1 LAEKNRVYEIAKAHD
16 TTSKA
21 ILNLVQELG
30 IVAKS
35 HMSVLSDEDLELVE
49 KHFSS
54 LEEKGEKVIEKT
66 ARVEVEKAKTK
77 PKRMSAREK
86 LEAKRREKEAAREAA
101 KQEPVEAQAE
111 TPAPAEP
118 EAGRVKKPL
127 AKVERPKA
135 APETDAKSGDD
146 PEAKD
151 DTKASRLQK
160 VTAFKPADV
169 VDDTVR
175 TEKSADDESTEAVAK
190 SPGEETPVPESSA
203 ETVAEATS
211 PAAADETE
219 KPAGPAKTQQRLDL
233 KAIARAAAK
242 TRERIAD
249 DMRTRMA
256 EPETQRP
263 ARPAAGDKP
272 TPRGRPGRPPAAAAG
287 PGGEESPKPIDPNQI
302 RNSVR
307 KALGGINVSRGPG
320 RGPGGPGRGGPA
332 APGGRRRG
340 RVSIRD
346 EKRAKVERH
355 RAREEALQANEN
367 EIRITEFITVGE
379 LAEKLN
385 AKPQELIMKLMGL
398 GVMATMNQR
407 LERDQIE
414 MIVSD
419 YEEIDIHWLD
429 TAAGEDIEVPEEQV
443 DDDAE
448 ETRPPVVTVM
458 GHVDHGKTTLLDFL
472 RKTSVTAG
480 EAGGITQHI
489 GAYQVETDRG
499 KITFLD
505 TPGHEAF
512 TAMRA
517 RGARVTDIVVV
528 VVAADDKVMPQ
539 TVEAIDHARASR
551 VPIIIAI
558 NKIDLPAA
566 DVMGVKQDLMQHNV
580 LTEDFGGEVQAV
592 EISAKKGDNIETL
605 LEAISLQAEIMELK
619 GNPEGRA
626 RGTVVEARKDIGRG
640 AVFTV
645 LVTKGILKVG
655 DPFVVGSVDGRVRAM
670 LDEFD
675 QPIEEAG
682 PSRPVLVLGASEV
695 PLAGDQ
701 MDVVPSD
708 SEAKEISRKRQVLQR
723 EQALHAPKKKATL
736 ESLFDRMQTEDAVE
750 LNLLVKGDV
759 AGSVE
764 AVCDAMMNLSNEK
777 VQVSVIRRGVGAIN
791 DNDIMLAAASEAII
805 IGFHLRPDPA
815 TRQMATDQH
824 VELKVYDIIYEA
836 VDDVKA
842 AMQGLLAPVDKEVSV
857 GSAEVRELF
866 KVPKVGVIA
875 GSYVLAGEIRRNARV
890 RVVRDQVP
898 VYDGVVGSLKRF
910 KEDARTVSSGYEC
923 GIGID
928 GYNDLKV
935 GDIFEVYEIQ
945 QVAQEM

>member
-1 LAEKNRVYEIAKAHD
+1 MAEKNRVYEIAKAHD

-21 ILNLVQELG
+21 ILNLLEELG
-30 IVAKS
+30 VVAKS

-49 KHFSS
+49 RHFRA
-54 LEEKGEKVIEKT
+54 LEERGEKVVEKA
-66 ARVEVEKAKTK
+66 ARVEVEKARGTG
-77 PKRMSAREK
+77 KRMSAREK
-86 LEAKRREKEAAREAA
+86 LEAQRKEKEAARKAA
-101 KQEPVEAQAE
+101 DAVQAEPEVE
-111 TPAPAEP
+111 TPAAVEAKPERKPLKKVEAPAPADTTPATAQEP
-118 EAGRVKKPL
+118 E
-127 AKVERPKA
+127 E
-135 APETDAKSGDD
+135 ETV
-146 PEAKD
+146 P
-151 DTKASRLQK
+151 ASPPQPRLQK
-160 VTAFKPADV
+160 VTPVKPRP
-169 VDDTVR
+169 TV
-175 TEKSADDESTEAVAK
+175 DESVREPAVPA
-190 SPGEETPVPESSA
+190 ETASSAESSA
-203 ETVAEATS
+203 GTPPEGKAD
-211 PAAADETE
+211 AARQQ
-219 KPAGPAKTQQRLDL
+219 PIKTQQRLDL

-256 EPETQRP
+256 EPEPQRP
-263 ARPAAGDKP
+263 PRPAAPKP
-272 TPRGRPGRPPAAAAG
+272 EGRGRPAPSGPVAAA
-287 PGGEESPKPIDPNQI
+287 GEESPRPIDPTSI

-307 KALGGINVSRGPG
+307 KALGGINVSRSRDRGPAPAAG
-320 RGPGGPGRGGPA
+320 RGEA
-332 APGGRRRG
+332 AGGRRRG

-355 RAREEALQANEN
+355 RAREEALQAKEN

-379 LAEKLN
+379 LAEKLDT
-385 AKPQELIMKLMGL
+385 KPQQLIMKLMGL

-414 MIVSD
+414 MILAD
-419 YEEIDIHWLD
+419 FEDIEVHWLD
-429 TAAGEDIEVPEEQV
+429 TAAGEDIEVPDEI
-443 DDDAE
+443 DTG
-448 ETRPPVVTVM
+448 ETRPRPPVVTVM
-458 GHVDHGKTTLLDFL
+458 GHVDHGKTTLLDYL
-472 RKTSVTAG
+472 RKTTVTAG

-499 KITFLD
+499 RITFLD

-539 TVEAIDHARASR
+539 TVEAIDHARASDC
-551 VPIIIAI
+551 PIIIAI

-566 DVMGVKQDLMQHNV
+566 DPAGVKQALTQHNV
-580 LTEDFGGEVQAV
+580 LVEDFGGEVQAV
-592 EISAKKGDNIETL
+592 EVSAKKGLNIEAL
-605 LEAISLQAEIMELK
+605 LEAIHLQAEIMELHAVD
-619 GNPEGRA
+619 EGRA

-645 LVTKGILKVG
+645 LVTKGTLRVG
-655 DPFVVGSVDGRVRAM
+655 DPFVVGAVDGRVRAM

-675 QPIEEAG
+675 QPLEEAG
-682 PSRPVLVLGASEV
+682 PSRPVLVLGASDV
-695 PLAGDQ
+695 PRAGDT
-701 MDVVPSD
+701 MDVVRSD
-708 SEAKEISRKRQVLQR
+708 SEAKDIARKRQVLQR

-736 ESLFDRMQTEDAVE
+736 ESLFDRMQSEDAVE

-759 AGSVE
+759 SGSVE

-777 VQVSVIRRGVGAIN
+777 VAVNVIHRSVGAIN

-805 IGFHLRPDPA
+805 IGFHLRPDPH
-815 TRQMATDQH
+815 TRQLAKSQN

-842 AMQGLLAPVDKEVSV
+842 AMKGMLAPVDKEVSV

-875 GSYVLAGEIRRNARV
+875 GSYVLEGEIRRNARV

-898 VYDGVVGSLKRF
+898 VYQGTVGSLKRF

-928 GYNDLKV
+928 GYDDLKI
-935 GDIFEVYEIQ
+935 GDILEVFEIQ